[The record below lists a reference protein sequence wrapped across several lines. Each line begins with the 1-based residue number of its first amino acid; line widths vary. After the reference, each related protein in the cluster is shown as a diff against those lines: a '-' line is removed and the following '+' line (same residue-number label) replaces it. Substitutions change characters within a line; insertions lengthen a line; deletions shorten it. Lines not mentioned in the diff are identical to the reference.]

1 MQHSYNSTD
10 SPTMNLVQNT
20 MTRLSFTRPVCALL
34 PALALLATGL
44 AATGT
49 AHAADEAAQMAL
61 GKQLFTVGAQPACAI
76 CHTLKD
82 AGSEGAIGPVLDELQ
97 PDASRV
103 AKALR
108 EGLGAMP
115 SFSETLSEEQIAAL
129 ALYVSRASRLP

>member
-49 AHAADEAAQMAL
+49 AHAADEAALMAL